1 MARSLVVVVVVV
13 VVEPPNVVAVVR
25 SAAVA
30 AVLFA
35 EVPLLAR
42 DWPYVG
48 AAVGVVMA
56 IAPDQLLPVAG
67 RERKSTGPD
76 VGCHEMTLAIFV
88 SRWLRDL

>member
-1 MARSLVVVVVVV
+1 MARSLVVVVA

-48 AAVGVVMA
+48 AAVGVVVMV

>member
-1 MARSLVVVVVVV
+1 MARSLVVVVVA
-13 VVEPPNVVAVVR
+13 VEPPNVVAVVR

-48 AAVGVVMA
+48 AAVGVVVMV

>member
-1 MARSLVVVVVVV
+1 MARSLVVVVVA
-13 VVEPPNVVAVVR
+13 VEPPNVVAVVR

-35 EVPLLAR
+35 EVPLLGR

-48 AAVGVVMA
+48 AAVGVVVMA

>member
-1 MARSLVVVVVVV
+1 MARSLVVVVA

-25 SAAVA
+25 SAAV

-48 AAVGVVMA
+48 AAVGVVVMA

>member
-1 MARSLVVVVVVV
+1 MARSLVVVAVA
-13 VVEPPNVVAVVR
+13 VEPPNVVAVVR

-48 AAVGVVMA
+48 AAVDVVVMA